1 MNLLRRFNACKG
13 DYEDYLRNGI
23 WFLHLHDPPF
33 FSCKCRECSYSRSP
47 LTKHTRL
54 ADIDIVHAWDR
65 FTTTVQNLRL
75 KFGRDCI
82 FLRNRLHLL
91 GLAVALGKTRFYKE
105 LAELRVGVT
114 KIPEILQELLP
125 QISRRS
131 LSGLTY
137 QQWEVVLPYL
147 QSSEPGL
154 DKKFNLLIRK
164 LMFLKTLAVRLSSG
178 NPKMAQMIR
187 KWITRVP
194 LVRKKDTESDMMH
207 PLHPSNY
214 REIMREDRHLLSVF
228 FPPSG
233 EMICCS
239 RW

>member
-1 MNLLRRFNACKG
+1 MTSLRRFKPCEG
-13 DYEDYLRNGI
+13 DYEYYRRHGI
-23 WFLHLHDPPF
+23 WFLHLHHPPF
-33 FSCKCRECSYSRSP
+33 FVCKCRECSYSRSP
-47 LTKHTRL
+47 VTNHTRL

-82 FLRNRLHLL
+82 FLRNRLHIL
-91 GLAVALGKTRFYKE
+91 GLALALGKTRFYKE
-105 LAELRVGVT
+105 LTELRVGVT
-114 KIPEILQELLP
+114 EIPQILQELIP

-137 QQWEVVLPYL
+137 QQLEVVLPYL

-164 LMFLKTLAVRLSSG
+164 LMFLKTLTIRLSRG
-178 NPKMAQMIR
+178 DWKMAQMIR

-194 LVRKKDTESDMMH
+194 LVRKKDTESEMMH

-214 REIMREDRHLLSVF
+214 REIMREDQYLLSVF
-228 FPPSG
+228 FPTPRR
-233 EMICCS
+233 MLCCS